1 MSGFFNVFLQNILPI
16 FLVASIGYGLRKRI
30 GLDKKT
36 LSSLSFYAFSPAL
49 VFATLVNSGL
59 PGGELLQIAV
69 FAVAVTLAMALI
81 ALVVGKLMKLPR
93 IDIVALILVV
103 MIVNSGNYGLTL
115 NQLRFGEEGLARAS
129 VYFGIS
135 TILVFTLGV
144 FIASMG
150 KASWR
155 DSLKRLARL
164 PAPYAVILAVIVYSF
179 SIPIPLPLMRSIEIA
194 AAGAIPVMLVV
205 LGMQIADLKSI
216 TRVRLAIP
224 ASLIRL
230 LIGPVVAVL
239 VAGLVG
245 LQGLG
250 RATSIIEAS
259 MPTAVITTIL
269 ATEFDVRPGLVTST
283 VVLSTLLSAIT
294 LPLVITLLSL

>member
-1 MSGFFNVFLQNILPI
+1 VSGFFNVFFQNILPI
-16 FLVASIGYGLRKRI
+16 FLVASIGYGLRKRL

-49 VFATLVNSGL
+49 VFTTLVNSGL
-59 PGGELLQIAV
+59 PGWELLQLGV
-69 FAVAVTLAMALI
+69 FAVAVTLMMAMVAFM
-81 ALVVGKLMKLPR
+81 AGKLMRLPR

-129 VYFGIS
+129 IYFGIS

-150 KASWR
+150 QASWQ
-155 DSLKRLARL
+155 DSLRRLVRL
-164 PAPYAVILAVIVYSF
+164 PAPYAVVLALIVYSL
-179 SIPIPLPLMRSIEIA
+179 SIPIPSPLMRSIEIA

-224 ASLIRL
+224 ASMIRL

-239 VAGLVG
+239 VAGFMG
-245 LQGLG
+245 LQGLS